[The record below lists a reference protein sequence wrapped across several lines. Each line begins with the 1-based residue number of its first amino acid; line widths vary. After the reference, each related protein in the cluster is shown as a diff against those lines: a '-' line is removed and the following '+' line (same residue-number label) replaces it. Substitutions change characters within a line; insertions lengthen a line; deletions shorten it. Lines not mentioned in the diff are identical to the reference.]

1 MSKLLGD
8 KQFYKRVLT
17 VSVPIMIQN
26 GITNFVNLLDNVM
39 VGRIGTAEMS
49 GVSIVNQILF
59 VFILCVFGGCA
70 GAGIFTAQYYGNG
83 DNEGVRNTTRY
94 KLYVAFFLLIG
105 GIAFLLTFAEPLI
118 SLFLSKDSDPGSVA
132 VALENGKN
140 YLYIMLI
147 GLVPSAMVQVY
158 ASTLRETGETVIPM
172 KAGAVAVI
180 VNLVFNY
187 ILIFDHFGFKGLGVA
202 GAAIA
207 TVLSRFVEITIILL
221 WVRSHKDKTPFF
233 KGLYRSLKLPREL
246 VKTVSVKGLP
256 LLVNEALWSLGMTML
271 LQCYSVRGLEVVAA
285 VNIANVI
292 ANIFNIVF
300 IALGDAIAIIVGQL
314 LGAGKMKEAED
325 TDTKLLFF
333 STVLCSFFGA
343 LLFFTAPLFPLMYNT
358 EPEVRALA
366 TTFIRAIGLCLPLHA
381 FIHGTYFTL
390 RSGGKTFI
398 TFIFDSAYM
407 WGVTVLIAF
416 CLTRF
421 TLLPISLIYI
431 IVQVSDIIKASIGLI
446 LLKNKIWIN
455 NIVNN
460 I

>member
-1 MSKLLGD
+1 MNKLIGD
-8 KQFYKRVLT
+8 KDFYRRVLM
-17 VSVPIMIQN
+17 VSIPIMVQN
-26 GITNFVNLLDNVM
+26 GITNFVNLLDNIM
-39 VGRIGTAEMS
+39 VGQIGTAQMS

-83 DNEGVRNTTRY
+83 DNEGVKNTTRY
-94 KLYVAFFLLIG
+94 KLYVAFILLVL
-105 GIAFLLTFAEPLI
+105 GIAFLIAFADPLI
-118 SLFLSKDSDPGSVA
+118 SAFLSKDSDPKSVA
-132 VALENGKN
+132 VALESGKT

-147 GLVPSAMVQVY
+147 GLVPSALVQVY

-172 KAGAVAVI
+172 KAGTIAVI
-180 VNLVFNY
+180 INLFFNY
-187 ILIFDHFGFKGLGVA
+187 LLIFDHLGYKGLGVA

-207 TVLSRFVEITIILL
+207 TVLSRFVEFAIIFI
-221 WVRSHKDKTPFF
+221 WSHTHTEKNPFF
-233 KGLYRSLKLPREL
+233 KGLYSSLKLPPHL
-246 VKTVSVKGLP
+246 VKTLTAKGSP
-256 LLVNEALWSLGMTML
+256 LLINEALWSLGMSML
-271 LQCYSVRGLEVVAA
+271 LQCYSVRGLGVVAA
-285 VNIANVI
+285 MNIANVI

-314 LGAGKMKEAED
+314 LGAGKMKEAEE

-333 STVLCSFFGA
+333 STSICVIFGA
-343 LLFFTAPLFPLMYNT
+343 ILFFSAPLFPEMYNT
-358 EPEVRALA
+358 EPEVKELA
-366 TTFIRAIGLCLPLHA
+366 TTFIRIIGMCLPLHA

-390 RSGGKTFI
+390 RSGGKTLI

-407 WGVTVLIAF
+407 WGVTVLSAF

-421 TLLPISLIYI
+421 TDLPIITVFFI
-431 IVQVSDIIKASIGLI
+431 IQVSDILKVTIGFI
-446 LLKNKIWIN
+446 LLKKKIWLN